1 MSIITGGKRKAVESV
16 AEGDTAEGP
25 PADGRRRKGEK
36 SDGGGLRFQNQL
48 RSMMFGFGDSA
59 KPLPQSM
66 ELMEEL
72 VVDYIQQILAK
83 AKPPA
88 ASLRPASKPP
98 PSCWLLRNREASPYF
113 LLNPSPLFVHAF
125 PPLDSIPAPAIV
137 TPHPN
142 PSERMDTANMGGGC
156 WSPPHP
162 SFLPPLLCEQ
172 R

>member
-72 VVDYIQQILAK
+72 VVDYIQ
-83 AKPPA
+83 
-88 ASLRPASKPP
+88 
-98 PSCWLLRNREASPYF
+98 
-113 LLNPSPLFVHAF
+113 
-125 PPLDSIPAPAIV
+125 
-137 TPHPN
+137 
-142 PSERMDTANMGGGC
+142 
-156 WSPPHP
+156 
-162 SFLPPLLCEQ
+162 
-172 R
+172 